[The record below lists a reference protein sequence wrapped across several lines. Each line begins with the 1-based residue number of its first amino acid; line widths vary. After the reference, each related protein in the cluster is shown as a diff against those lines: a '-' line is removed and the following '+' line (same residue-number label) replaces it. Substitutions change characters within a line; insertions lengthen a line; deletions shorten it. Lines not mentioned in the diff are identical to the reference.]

1 MSSSENSENEK
12 ELFQFDTNSEIL
24 GYQWEPEYSEAEV
37 LEINQEQSRDEVNE
51 QTADELTLEFCTCQN
66 CVILPTQEECK
77 CCKDFQHFVDRYIG
91 DDCTCITL
99 HQDFETVCLSTTVL
113 ETAYICFLRY
123 KRFTGR
129 APETLNPRY

>member
-1 MSSSENSENEK
+1 MSSSENSENEE

-24 GYQWEPEYSEAEV
+24 GYQWEPEYSEAEL
-37 LEINQEQSRDEVNE
+37 LEMNQEQSRDEVND

-77 CCKDFQHFVDRYIG
+77 CCKDFQHFVDQYIG

-99 HQDFETVCLSTTVL
+99 HQDFETVCLNTTVL
-113 ETAYICFLRY
+113 ETACICFFRY

-129 APETLNPRY
+129 APETLNPR